1 MPTTNNY
8 TENAERWKVLADIDY
23 ITQFVKAWI
32 AFNAWYKNYFPNINT
47 DKEAIDTIKTDNNK
61 FKDKLESLLR
71 GEGNDSKLIKNE
83 ISNLHHQLLRH
94 PVRNKDQCISF
105 ENIIIERNPKNREMF
120 TKNTLKYE
128 ATRDL
133 NNYKQIELKITDRN
147 GNDKFLFQ
155 QENGYNLAELLNDT
169 QYQNLSPTQKN
180 YLKSSYEEI
189 NPNKP
194 IDLLSHEENCI
205 ELGSYKFIDDIDKI
219 GKGVITALYFLRNSL
234 FHGQIIPDKETNK
247 VYEPAY
253 HILHKLIEEL

>member
-1 MPTTNNY
+1 MRTTNNY

-32 AFNAWYKNYFPNINT
+32 AFNAWYKNYFPELAT
-47 DKEAIDTIKTDNNK
+47 DKEAINTIKTDNNK
-61 FKDKLESLLR
+61 FRDKLESLLN

-94 PVRNKDQCISF
+94 QIRNNDQRISF
-105 ENIIIERNPKNREMF
+105 ENIIIERNPKNQEIFM
-120 TKNTLKYE
+120 KNTLTYK
-128 ATRDL
+128 ATIDPNKHTR
-133 NNYKQIELKITDRN
+133 IELKITDRN
-147 GNDKFLFQ
+147 GNDKILFQ
-155 QENGYNLAELLNDT
+155 PQNGYNLDELLNDT
-169 QYQNLSPTQKN
+169 QYQNLSSTQKN
-180 YLKSSYEEI
+180 YLKSCYVEI

-194 IDLLSHEENCI
+194 IDLLSHEDDFI

-219 GKGVITALYFLRNSL
+219 CKGVITALYLLRNSL
-234 FHGQIIPDKETNK
+234 FHGQIVPDKETNK